1 MKMIRLWGQPKYAAA
16 TGKLAGYELFLRE
29 KQTENGEWQLPADFS
44 KFSPSTMA
52 NLIGATLKT
61 LPQDFELV
69 SFNLD
74 QEQFIYEAYTTLL
87 VAVQAQ
93 LDYALVIE
101 LTERRGIGRKTIQL
115 DDLITAAQ
123 RFQAVGLR
131 VCLDDVGTGENQTTL
146 VDALDPY
153 VSEYK
158 YALQNVRGKLSLAEV
173 AAQVTL
179 WRERAARL
187 HKRFALEGFE
197 DPEDV
202 RLIQAFSPDLVQGYY
217 FGRPHTLPIAAD
229 FKPIN

>member
-1 MKMIRLWGQPKYAAA
+1 MIRLWGQPEYAVA

-29 KQTENGEWQLPADFS
+29 KPTADGQWQLPADFS
-44 KFSPSTMA
+44 KFSPGTMA

-61 LPQDFELV
+61 LPKDFELV

-74 QEQFIYEAYTTLL
+74 QEQFVDPAYTTLL

-101 LTERRGIGRKTIQL
+101 LTERRGKGRQVIEL
-115 DDLITAAQ
+115 SDLVAAAKQ
-123 RFQAVGLR
+123 FQAAGLR
-131 VCLDDVGTGENQTTL
+131 VCLDDVGTGENQTAL
-146 VDALDPY
+146 VDALDPF

-158 YALQNVRGKLSLAEV
+158 YALQNVRGKLSLPEV
-173 AAQVTL
+173 AAEVTL
-179 WRERAARL
+179 WRDRAARL

-229 FKPIN
+229 FKPIK